1 MQLGAL
7 TGLADLTLEAWEASA
22 EGFAPLR
29 ALSGTLRRLHVDT
42 TDTVWPPFL
51 SEVTALVALR
61 IVNGNCMDVEDEEQ
75 SLKSLEAAL
84 TELTSLT
91 VLELIDVVSGVPPA
105 GQPAQRRRPSLYVE
119 FASRQQPGSVW
130 CCL

>member
-1 MQLGAL
+1 MG
-7 TGLADLTLEAWEASA
+7 SA

-51 SEVTALVALR
+51 SELTALVALR

-84 TELTSLT
+84 PELTSLT

-105 GQPAQRRRPSLYVE
+105 GLTACPARRPTCTT
-119 FASRQQPGSVW
+119 ASALPACRVCESATTWQRLV
-130 CCL
+130 LLVT